1 MIPTEK
7 ETAGQESGVGGGAA
21 SPRQVSCPLPT
32 AHCPLLGSG
41 PDSVQPDRASNPMT
55 TTSSISPIADVKPS
69 RQNLAPT
76 CAIATPVA
84 PTRSVVSAPRKSTEG
99 ELCRQKCVSRHK
111 SLSDKNHS
119 ATKPAA
125 LRFLFL
131 RQRQRQRQRHHR
143 NRQLFHLAAS
153 AVSAASTRARR
164 ATTNTKDDKKKSWR
178 RCRYCRP
185 SRFNSLPFHHWSFRF
200 QSCSLLPSGNS
211 RSPVCCLMAI
221 NISPRI
227 DSASAEYNGIDVGP
241 REIRAQR

>member
-131 RQRQRQRQRHHR
+131 RQRQRHHR

-164 ATTNTKDDKKKSWR
+164 ATTNTKDDKTR
-178 RCRYCRP
+178 RTTRKRVGGVVAIVVLRGSTLFP
-185 SRFNSLPFHHWSFRF
+185 SIIGHSVFSHAPCYPPAIPARRFA
-200 QSCSLLPSGNS
+200 
-211 RSPVCCLMAI
+211 V
-221 NISPRI
+221 
-227 DSASAEYNGIDVGP
+227 
-241 REIRAQR
+241 